1 MEETKNTQTN
11 TMEGALIVSDNSMFA
26 SQEKQMFCTLDLA
39 EKSNSVKL
47 YNALQQ
53 CDVKINDVKGSIIE
67 MKDVFIEVKDIP
79 ERDEKTDEVIINEET
94 GEVVT
99 KRHFR
104 TIIFDTEGKTY
115 VSAAY
120 GVYNS
125 LRQII
130 PIFGN
135 PSEDNIIKVKVGNKT
150 TRTGKES
157 LILTVVE

>member
-1 MEETKNTQTN
+1 MEETKNTQNN

-53 CDVKINDVKGSIIE
+53 CDVKINDVKGSVIE

-79 ERDEKTDEVIINEET
+79 ERDSNDNVILDEET

>member
-1 MEETKNTQTN
+1 MEETKNLEN
-11 TMEGALIVSDNSMFA
+11 KNMEGALIVSDNSMFA
-26 SQEKQMFCTLDLA
+26 NDDKQMFCTLDLT
-39 EKSNSVKL
+39 EKTNSIKL
-47 YNALQQ
+47 YNALQK
-53 CDVKINDVKGSIIE
+53 CDVKINDIKDSIIE
-67 MKDVFIEVKDIP
+67 MVNVYIEVKDIP
-79 ERDEKTDEVIINEET
+79 ERDEKTDEIIYDEN
-94 GEVVT
+94 GDVVT

-104 TIIFDTEGKTY
+104 TIIFDKEGKTF

-135 PSEDNIIKVKVGNKT
+135 PSSENIIKLKVGNKT
-150 TRTGKES
+150 TRNGKES